1 MLDRPRYVAL
11 MPELGIALFLVVIG
25 ALLLVTFVLSR
36 RYSTGRSRR
45 VEEVTRETA
54 LRDGMS
60 GLGLG
65 GSPPYYGSSEPSPR
79 ERLKSP
85 PDQG

>member
-25 ALLLVTFVLSR
+25 ALFFVTFVLSR

-54 LRDGMS
+54 LRDGMP
-60 GLGLG
+60 GLG
-65 GSPPYYGSSEPSPR
+65 GGFPPYYGSPDPSPR

-85 PDQG
+85 PDQD